1 MEFPIMWTV
10 ARLAGELAAGKVTSR
25 SLVEQA
31 LARIADPKGEGSRAF
46 LKTYSETAL
55 AEADHSDRLRRAAI
69 VRSPVEGIPISV
81 KDLYDVAGDVTRA
94 GSKVLED
101 AAPAAVDA
109 PAVARLRAAGA
120 VIVGRDRKSVV

>member
-1 MEFPIMWTV
+1 MWTV
-10 ARLAGELAAGKVTSR
+10 AGLGKSLGAGKASSR
-25 SLVEQA
+25 SLVEEA
-31 LARIADPKGEGSRAF
+31 LARIDDPAGEGARAF

-55 AEADHSDRLRRAAI
+55 AEADHSDRLRRAGI
-69 VRSPVEGIPISV
+69 VRSAVDGIPISV

-94 GSKVLED
+94 GSKVLDD

-120 VIVGRDRKSVV
+120 VIVGRTNMVEFA